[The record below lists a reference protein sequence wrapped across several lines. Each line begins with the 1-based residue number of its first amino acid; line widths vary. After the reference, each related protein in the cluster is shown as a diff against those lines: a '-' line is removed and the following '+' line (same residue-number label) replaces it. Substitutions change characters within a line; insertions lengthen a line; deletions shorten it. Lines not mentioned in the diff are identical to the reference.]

1 MSEKTVKF
9 DNIRVNKNEFNESKQ
24 SINLDLV
31 NMDQIVASDKF
42 KHSDDGYW

>member
-31 NMDQIVASDKF
+31 NMDQIVVSGKF